1 MKMSTVYDGDR
12 AVVRLSG
19 RLDGE
24 WADHLSA
31 TLEEFLRE
39 GTRSVLLDM
48 SEVNYLSS
56 AGTQVLALRYED
68 FSALRGELRIIH
80 PSGVVQ
86 DALRLVGLEDRLLW
100 EEPTEIPVAA
110 RTRSSVLMHRL
121 GDQTREDWRVQD
133 VPADR
138 GHYEFTAREPGASLA
153 CRLYGDP
160 ATLFSGTYH
169 PADCHQVD
177 FPDAV
182 FGLGIGAIG
191 TTPEDCLP
199 RTGELLAAG
208 GVAAYLPTDGALV
221 ADYQIGTRSQPP
233 RCILVHGLS
242 CEGRF
247 SHLGRFRT
255 HADQDRVPLSDLA
268 RVALESTGAEVA
280 GLVIAA
286 ETAGL
291 VGAGLKRPPG
301 LPGQPPLHY
310 APNLEE
316 WLSFTP
322 EPAFGNMTA
331 LVTGVVARA
340 PSGRLAEFLRPFGG
354 ADGLKGHFHA
364 LVFPYD
370 PLPQRTV
377 ALQALVLRLF
387 GSLKIRGLLHLL
399 ADDRGTDGAGE
410 STFLR
415 GLCWVS
421 PITEIMDGT
430 S

>member
-1 MKMSTVYDGDR
+1 MKMSTTYDGDR

-24 WADHLSA
+24 WAENLSA

-39 GTRSVLLDM
+39 GTRSVRLDM
-48 SEVNYLSS
+48 SEVTYLSS

-68 FSALRGELRIIH
+68 FSALRGELRITS
-80 PSGVVQ
+80 PSTVVR
-86 DALRLVGLEDRLLW
+86 DAIRLVGLEDRLLW
-100 EEPTEIPVAA
+100 EEPAEIPIAA
-110 RTRSSVLMHRL
+110 RTRTSVFMHGL
-121 GDQTREDWRVQD
+121 SDQSRDDWRVPN
-133 VPADR
+133 VPADQ
-138 GHYEFTAREPGASLA
+138 GQYEFTAREPGASLA
-153 CRLYGDP
+153 CRLYGNP
-160 ATLFSGTYH
+160 ATLFTGTYH
-169 PADCHQVD
+169 PADCHRVD
-177 FPDAV
+177 FPDSV
-182 FGLGIGAIG
+182 FGLGIGALG

-199 RTGELLAAG
+199 RAGELLAAG
-208 GVAAYLPTDGALV
+208 GVATYLPTDGALV
-221 ADYQIGTRSQPP
+221 ADYQIGTRSHPP
-233 RCILVHGLS
+233 RAIVVHGLS

-268 RVALESTGAEVA
+268 RAALESTGADVA

-286 ETAGL
+286 ETWGL

-301 LPGQPPLHY
+301 LPGQPSLHY

-322 EPAFGNMTA
+322 EPAFRNMTA

-340 PSGRLAEFLRPFGG
+340 PTGRLAEFLRPLGG
-354 ADGLKGHFHA
+354 TAGLQGHFHA

-399 ADDRGTDGAGE
+399 ADDRGPDGAGE
-410 STFLR
+410 SAFLR
-415 GLCWVS
+415 GLCWAS
-421 PITEIMDGT
+421 PITSIVDADR
-430 S
+430 

>member
-1 MKMSTVYDGDR
+1 MKMSTAYDGDR
-12 AVVRLSG
+12 AIVRLSG

-48 SEVNYLSS
+48 SEVTYLSS

-68 FSALRGELRIIH
+68 FSGLRGELRVVK
-80 PSGVVQ
+80 PSGVVL
-86 DALRLVGLEDRLLW
+86 DAIRLVGLEDRLLW
-100 EEPTEIPVAA
+100 EEPAEVPIAA

-121 GDQTREDWRVQD
+121 SDQTREDWKVQEL
-133 VPADR
+133 PAER
-138 GHYEFTAREPGASLA
+138 GHYEFTPREPGATLA

-169 PADCHQVD
+169 PADCHRVE
-177 FPDAV
+177 FPDSV
-182 FGLGIGAIG
+182 FGLGLGALG

-199 RTGELLAAG
+199 RTGELIAAG

-221 ADYQIGTRSQPP
+221 ADYQVGTRSNPP
-233 RCILVHGLS
+233 RAMLVHGLS
-242 CEGRF
+242 CSGRF

-255 HADQDRVPLSDLA
+255 QADNDRLPLSDLA
-268 RVALESTGAEVA
+268 RVALDSTGGKTV
-280 GLVIAA
+280 GMVIAA
-286 ETAGL
+286 ETAGV
-291 VGAGLKRPPG
+291 VGASLKRPPG
-301 LPGQPPLHY
+301 LPGQPSLGY

-322 EPAFGNMTA
+322 EAAFANMSA
-331 LVTGVVARA
+331 LIVGVVSRQ
-340 PSGRLAEFLRPFGG
+340 PTGRLADFQRPVGR
-354 ADGLKGHFHA
+354 DLQGHFHA

-377 ALQALVLRLF
+377 ALQALVLRLV
-387 GSLKIRGLLHLL
+387 GTLKIRGLLHLI
-399 ADDRGTDGAGE
+399 ADDRGHDGAGE
-410 STFLR
+410 SSFLR

-421 PITEIMDGT
+421 PIE
-430 S
+430 SVSEAVP

>member
-1 MKMSTVYDGDR
+1 MKMSTAYDGDR

-31 TLEEFLRE
+31 TLEELLRE

-48 SEVNYLSS
+48 SEVTYLSS
-56 AGTQVLALRYED
+56 AGTQVLAHRYED
-68 FSALRGELRIIH
+68 FSGLRGELRIVK
-80 PSGVVQ
+80 PSDVVL

-100 EEPTEIPVAA
+100 EEPAEIPIAA

-121 GDQTREDWRVQD
+121 SDQTREDWQVKEL
-133 VPADR
+133 PADL
-138 GHYEFTAREPGASLA
+138 GHYEFTAREPGATLS
-153 CRLYGDP
+153 CQLYGDP
-160 ATLFSGTYH
+160 ATLYSGTYH
-169 PADCHQVD
+169 PADCHRVD
-177 FPDAV
+177 FPDSV

-221 ADYQIGTRSQPP
+221 ADYQIGTRSNPP
-233 RCILVHGLS
+233 RCVLVHGLS
-242 CEGRF
+242 CAGRF
-247 SHLGRFRT
+247 SHLGRFRG
-255 HADQDRVPLSDLA
+255 HADNEHVPLSDLA

-280 GLVIAA
+280 GMVLAV

-291 VGAGLKRPPG
+291 VGASLKRPPG
-301 LPGQPPLHY
+301 LPGQPSLGY

-322 EPAFGNMTA
+322 EPAFAGMTA

-340 PSGRLAEFLRPFGG
+340 PQGRLAEFLRPIGG
-354 ADGLKGHFHA
+354 KAGLVGHFHA
-364 LVFPYD
+364 VAFPYD

-377 ALQALVLRLF
+377 AMQALVLRLF
-387 GSLKIRGLLHLL
+387 GSLKVRGLLHLL
-399 ADDRGTDGAGE
+399 SDDRGRDGAGE
-410 STFLR
+410 SSFLR

-421 PITEIMDGT
+421 PIGT
-430 S
+430 VSEVAA

>member
-1 MKMSTVYDGDR
+1 MKMSTAYDGDR

-39 GTRSVLLDM
+39 GRRSVLLDM

-68 FSALRGELRIIH
+68 FSGLRGELRVIN
-80 PSGVVQ
+80 PSDVVV
-86 DALRLVGLEDRLLW
+86 DAIRLVGLEDRLLW
-100 EEPTEIPVAA
+100 EEPAEIPIAA
-110 RTRSSVLMHRL
+110 KTRSSVLMHRL
-121 GDQTREDWRVQD
+121 GDQTREDWRVQEL
-133 VPADR
+133 PADK
-138 GHYEFTAREPGASLA
+138 GYYEFTAREPGASLS
-153 CRLYGDP
+153 CQLYGDP

-169 PADCHQVD
+169 PADCHRVD
-177 FPDAV
+177 FPESV
-182 FGLGIGAIG
+182 FGLGIGALG

-208 GVAAYLPTDGALV
+208 GVAAYVPTDGALV
-221 ADYQIGTRSQPP
+221 ADYQVGTRSNPP

-242 CEGRF
+242 CAGRF

-255 HADQDRVPLSDLA
+255 QADNDRVPLSDLA
-268 RVALESTGAEVA
+268 RVALESTGADVA
-280 GLVIAA
+280 GMVLAV

-291 VGAGLKRPPG
+291 VGASLKRPPG
-301 LPGQPPLHY
+301 LPGQPALGY
-310 APNLEE
+310 APNLEN

-322 EPAFGNMTA
+322 EAAYGNMTA
-331 LVTGVVARA
+331 LLTGVVARN
-340 PSGRLAEFLRPFGG
+340 PSGRLAEFLRPLGG
-354 ADGLKGHFHA
+354 STGLMGHFHA

-377 ALQALVLRLF
+377 AMQGLVLRLF
-387 GSLKIRGLLHLL
+387 GSLKIRGLVHLI
-399 ADDRGTDGAGE
+399 ADDRKSDGAGE
-410 STFLR
+410 SSFLR

-421 PITEIMDGT
+421 PITAVTDAAT
-430 S
+430 